1 MLEDCNGFVLGQ
13 LIVARLYSIP
23 LPAEFGLST
32 DINERV
38 TSGEIIDA
46 IETVEQAH
54 QVLTVLVSALTK

>member
-1 MLEDCNGFVLGQ
+1 MLGQ